1 MTKAKKNNKP
11 WTAADDAELV
21 LMREAKTPTKEIA
34 RALGRTPSGVMNRIQ
49 KKKNNKPWTYDM
61 RASCY
66 RQSAD
71 MQTPYRIQ
79 NLSPDK
85 QTVFVKGQLNHRAY
99 IEFGEPDHSAYSE
112 FVKGQLDHNAYTE
125 KEKQE
130 SEMQSLKNA
139 LEEMEEDIKPSNW
152 FPRLQ
157 KFLKK
162 LFGLK

>member
-71 MQTPYRIQ
+71 MQIPYRIQ
-79 NLSPDK
+79 NTTKNQHQANPFRELDHSAYIE
-85 QTVFVKGQLNHRAY
+85 FAKGQLNHSPY
-99 IEFGEPDHSAYSE
+99 IEFGEPDGLGKSLNDM
-112 FVKGQLDHNAYTE
+112 GIMLNQTE
-125 KEKQE
+125 Q
-130 SEMQSLKNA
+130 
-139 LEEMEEDIKPSNW
+139 DIKPKPQWWKSMMW
-152 FPRLQ
+152 WR
-157 KFLKK
+157 K
-162 LFGLK
+162 